1 MKTIIAGTRT
11 LNIDVEDIKRLIK
24 QYGLEVT
31 SVVSGGAFGVDR
43 SGERFAESMGL
54 PVKVFKPDWAIHGKA
69 AGPMRN
75 RTMACYADQLIL
87 IWNGVSRGSMNMKEE
102 MERLRKPVI
111 EVIVEC
117 ME

>member
-11 LNIDVEDIKRLIK
+11 INVEPADIKRLIK

-31 SVVSGGAFGVDR
+31 SIVSGGAFGVDR
-43 SGERFAESMGL
+43 SGERFAAAEGL

-102 MERLRKPVI
+102 MERLKKPVI
-111 EVIVEC
+111 EVLVESV
-117 ME
+117 E